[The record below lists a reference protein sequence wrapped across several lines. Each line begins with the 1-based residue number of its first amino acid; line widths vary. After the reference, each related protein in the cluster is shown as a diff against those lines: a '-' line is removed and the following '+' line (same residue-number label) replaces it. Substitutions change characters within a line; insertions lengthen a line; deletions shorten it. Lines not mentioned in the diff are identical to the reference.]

1 MGQLLCDEEFDD
13 EEYDDVEEEWEGGP
27 TGIEVTGPSFI
38 PSWTGLLDHKGEP
51 IIRHP
56 VAVRL
61 GFHPERNKMY
71 CPTMEEEDAPG
82 ADAVVGW
89 IYS

>member
-1 MGQLLCDEEFDD
+1 MGQLL
-13 EEYDDVEEEWEGGP
+13 YDDDDYEEELEDEEEWENEGP

-51 IIRHP
+51 IVRHP

-61 GFHPERNKMY
+61 GFYPERNKMY

-89 IYS
+89 IYD